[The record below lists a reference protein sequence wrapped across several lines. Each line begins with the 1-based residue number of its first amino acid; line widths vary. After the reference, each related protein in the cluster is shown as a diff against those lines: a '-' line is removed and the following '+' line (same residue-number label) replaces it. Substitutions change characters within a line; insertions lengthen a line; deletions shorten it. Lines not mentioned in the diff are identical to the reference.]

1 MSSNLTFNADLTF
14 QEVEVPITDD
24 HVVEHSE
31 IIYLTLVGTD
41 SAVVLNPSTSTI
53 TIEDVDSELFYI
65 DHSIYAN

>member
-1 MSSNLTFNADLTF
+1 MSRNLTFNADLTF

-53 TIEDVDSELFYI
+53 TIEDVDSKLFYI